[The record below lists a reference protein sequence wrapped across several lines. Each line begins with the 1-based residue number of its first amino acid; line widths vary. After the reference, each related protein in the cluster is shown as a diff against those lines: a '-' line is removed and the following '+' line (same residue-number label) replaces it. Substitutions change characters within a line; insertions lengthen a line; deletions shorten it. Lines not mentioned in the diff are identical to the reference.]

1 MREDMLAVA
10 TEVDDKAS
18 GAIVASHELLVRGAL
33 EQSAATRSEVVRLQG
48 SVDEVSSGAAA
59 VEAAIEQGLK
69 LLQEQV
75 STPPCC
81 LPPRRPAAP
90 PLTAFWRSKRPLATL
105 APSLEQVSAKASRQ
119 EVIDALMRAKDAS
132 VDSEE
137 RLSLVAQ
144 GLDAVTADV
153 KTRAPRERVAELEF
167 VLSQVRLLQEPSAAQ
182 KRRLNASAMLPTN
195 CLACNQE
202 LPRADTPPP
211 PHLTST
217 SPVPSRSR
225 PQSASQSRSRP
236 QSAGRG
242 QGQGAAHTH
251 SAGMVG
257 ASSQR
262 AKLLYG
268 KEPENAKRSSM
279 MKQMH
284 GLAAAD
290 APSPGDGA
298 AGALVSV
305 LGHAGEVAPEATQVN
320 LHVRPGSAGAGAFK
334 PAMRATPSGSGF
346 RAATAVSNT

>member
-1 MREDMLAVA
+1 M
-10 TEVDDKAS
+10 
-18 GAIVASHELLVRGAL
+18 
-33 EQSAATRSEVVRLQG
+33 
-48 SVDEVSSGAAA
+48 
-59 VEAAIEQGLK
+59 
-69 LLQEQV
+69 
-75 STPPCC
+75 
-81 LPPRRPAAP
+81 
-90 PLTAFWRSKRPLATL
+90 
-105 APSLEQVSAKASRQ
+105 SAKASRQ

-334 PAMRATPSGSGF
+334 PATRATPSGSGF